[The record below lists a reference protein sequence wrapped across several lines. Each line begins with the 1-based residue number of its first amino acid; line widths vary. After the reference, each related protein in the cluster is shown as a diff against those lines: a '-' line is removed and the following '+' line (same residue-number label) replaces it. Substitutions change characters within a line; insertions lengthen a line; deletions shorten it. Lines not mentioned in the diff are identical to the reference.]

1 MLSGP
6 TRQMSSV
13 GCCRQIFLK
22 LYQKQVLCSSQC
34 NASRTLQTE
43 TSSTSNANT
52 KGARTHSHTG
62 RKFVSNM
69 YQNLG
74 NVYPTGNK
82 LVCKSHKLFL
92 FASIMQQCHL
102 GGFNLLPLGQRV
114 YDKLVKIIDHELEI
128 IGCQKM
134 SMTTLVPAK
143 LWKKT
148 ERWNDMGN
156 ELFRIKDR
164 KHVAFCLGP
173 THEEVITNLL
183 ASGPTLPYRRLP
195 MKMYQITRKFRDE
208 DSPKYGFLR
217 SREFEMKDLYT
228 FDATLEDAAETY
240 QSVCTAYTRILDKL
254 EMDYDIVIGS
264 TGNIGGSMSH
274 EFQIR
279 ADIGE
284 DTIHVCK
291 KCGFGANAETTE
303 AKDKKCSESSCE
315 LLTPSSIEVGHSF
328 LLGTKYSEPFNAKCV
343 DKASKPSFYQMGCY
357 GLGVSRIMQACVEVL
372 SEANMIAWPRLIAPY
387 QICIIPMEVSR
398 VKT

>member
-1 MLSGP
+1 MIRSSGSP
-6 TRQMSSV
+6 APHSTVCTVRV
-13 GCCRQIFLK
+13 I
-22 LYQKQVLCSSQC
+22 C

-291 KCGFGANAETTE
+291 KFVMFTDPYCFFSFI
-303 AKDKKCSESSCE
+303 K
-315 LLTPSSIEVGHSF
+315 VGHSF

-387 QICIIPMEVSR
+387 QICIIPMELQQYRQCDTGSSFNNTDSVTLDLASTIQT
-398 VKT
+398 V